1 MSQNHNFRS
10 AIGGFNR
17 QDVVRY
23 IEFINGKHTS
33 LVNQLKSENQALKD
47 ELAAL
52 KGQTTPAADDSAL
65 RSQLD
70 AALARIAEL
79 ESQPSAPTEQE
90 LEAYRRAERM
100 ERIAKERADAVYH
113 QVNATLAEAS
123 TQLSGAAGSYNQLVD
138 SVVSQIDQL
147 RAAVESGKIALE
159 NAAAAMGAIRPEE
172 TEE

>member
-1 MSQNHNFRS
+1 MAQTHNFRS

-17 QDVVRY
+17 EDVVRY
-23 IEFINGKHTS
+23 IEYINSKHTS

-52 KGQTTPAADDSAL
+52 RAQSAPAGDADL

-79 ESQPSAPTEQE
+79 EAQPNAPTEQE

-100 ERIAKERADAVYH
+100 ERAARERADAVYH
-113 QVNATLAEAS
+113 KVNATLAEAS
-123 TQLSGAAGSYNQLVD
+123 TQLSGAAGSYNELVD

-147 RAAVESGKIALE
+147 RSAVESGKIALE

>member
-47 ELAAL
+47 ELEAL
-52 KGQTTPAADDSAL
+52 RGQHAPAADDSAL

-79 ESQPSAPTEQE
+79 EAQPSAPTEQE
-90 LEAYRRAERM
+90 LEA
-100 ERIAKERADAVYH
+100 K
-113 QVNATLAEAS
+113 S
-123 TQLSGAAGSYNQLVD
+123 TMSSMVI
-138 SVVSQIDQL
+138 SPTFFVVIPTS
-147 RAAVESGKIALE
+147 A
-159 NAAAAMGAIRPEE
+159 
-172 TEE
+172 

>member
-1 MSQNHNFRS
+1 MAQTHNFRS

-17 QDVVRY
+17 EDVVRY
-23 IEFINGKHTS
+23 IEYINGKHIS

-52 KGQTTPAADDSAL
+52 RDQSAPAEDADL

-79 ESQPSAPTEQE
+79 EAQPGAPTEQE

-100 ERIAKERADAVYH
+100 ERNARERADAVYH
-113 QVNATLAEAS
+113 KVNATLAEAS
-123 TQLSGAAGSYNQLVD
+123 TQLSGAAGSYNELVD

>member
-1 MSQNHNFRS
+1 MSQTHNFRS

-23 IEFINGKHTS
+23 IEYINGKHIS

-52 KGQTTPAADDSAL
+52 QAHPAAEDADL

-79 ESQPSAPTEQE
+79 ESQPSAPTAQE

-123 TQLSGAAGSYNQLVD
+123 TQLSGAAGSYGQLVD
-138 SVVSQIDQL
+138 SVVSQISQL
-147 RAAVESGKIALE
+147 QAAVESGKIALE
-159 NAAAAMGAIRPEE
+159 NAAAAMGAIRPEGS
-172 TEE
+172 EE